1 MSLSAASSDDVKTAD
16 ATSSGSALRVQNLKE
31 DNVVRLNDR
40 NVLITG
46 ALGTIGQALVKR
58 YVEEG
63 ANVVALD
70 RPDAPNA
77 CEVLDGI
84 SEGIRYFGCDLSN
97 LAELERAAA
106 TLADE
111 VGGIDVLV
119 NNAALVIFKPHDEFS
134 IEEYE
139 DQVRVNSSAVFVL
152 SRACSKHMKAKRYG
166 KIVNITSLTLTGR
179 WEGYVPYIASKGAM
193 YGLIKGM
200 ARELGEHLI
209 NVNGISPG
217 AVLSEA
223 EFRQRGDNREEYH
236 QWVLANQSMKR
247 RIEPVDIANL
257 AVFLS
262 TSESDM
268 ITGQNIQVDGG
279 M

>member
-1 MSLSAASSDDVKTAD
+1 MF
-16 ATSSGSALRVQNLKE
+16 SGK
-31 DNVVRLNDR
+31 

-46 ALGTIGQALVKR
+46 ALGTIGQALVAR
-58 YVEEG
+58 YSEEG
-63 ANVVALD
+63 ANVIALD
-70 RPDAPNA
+70 RPDAPDPQKT
-77 CEVLDGI
+77 LDAVAP
-84 SEGIRYFGCDLSN
+84 SVRYFGCDLNELSGLETRAKA
-97 LAELERAAA
+97 LAE
-106 TLADE
+106 E

-119 NNAALVIFKPHDEFS
+119 NNAALVIFKPHDEFT
-134 IEEYE
+134 IQEYE

-152 SRACSKHMKAKRYG
+152 SRVCAEHMKAKRYG
-166 KIVNITSLTLTGR
+166 KIVDITSLTLSGR

-193 YGLIKGM
+193 YGLVKGL

-223 EFRQRGDNREEYH
+223 EFRDRGDKRDEYH
-236 QWVLANQSMKR
+236 RWVLDNQSIKR

-262 TSESDM
+262 GPQSDL
-268 ITGQNIQVDGG
+268 ITGQNIQLDGG

>member
-1 MSLSAASSDDVKTAD
+1 MPELVGK
-16 ATSSGSALRVQNLKE
+16 
-31 DNVVRLNDR
+31 

-46 ALGTIGQALVKR
+46 ALGTIGQSLVAR
-58 YVEEG
+58 YAEEG
-63 ANVVALD
+63 ANVIALD
-70 RPDAPNA
+70 RPDAVDPQKT
-77 CEVLDGI
+77 LDGI
-84 SEGIRYFGCDLSN
+84 AEGVRFFGCDLGD
-97 LAELERAAA
+97 LPELERSAKA
-106 TLADE
+106 LADE

-119 NNAALVIFKPHDEFS
+119 NNAALVIFKPHEEFT
-134 IEEYE
+134 IQEYE
-139 DQVRVNSSAVFVL
+139 DQVRINSSAVFVL
-152 SRACSKHMKAKRYG
+152 SRVCSEHMKAKRSG

-223 EFRQRGDNREEYH
+223 EFRDRGDKREEYH
-236 QWVLANQSMKR
+236 QWVLENQSMKR
-247 RIEPVDIANL
+247 RIEAVDIANL
-257 AVFLS
+257 ALFLS
-262 TSESDM
+262 SARSDL

>member
-1 MSLSAASSDDVKTAD
+1 MSDLAGK
-16 ATSSGSALRVQNLKE
+16 
-31 DNVVRLNDR
+31 

-46 ALGTIGQALVKR
+46 ALGTIGQALVAR
-58 YVEEG
+58 YAAED
-63 ANVVALD
+63 ANVIALD
-70 RPDAPNA
+70 MPDAPGA
-77 CEVLDGI
+77 QKTLDDI
-84 SEGIRYFGCDLSN
+84 APGIRYVGIDLN
-97 LAELERAAA
+97 DLTTLESQARA
-106 TLADE
+106 LADE

-119 NNAALVIFKPHDEFS
+119 NNAALVIFKPHDQFT
-134 IEEYE
+134 ITEYE

-152 SRACSKHMKAKRYG
+152 TRVCSEQMKVKHYG

-193 YGLIKGM
+193 YGLIKGF
-200 ARELGEHLI
+200 ARELGEFLI

-223 EFRQRGDNREEYH
+223 EFRDRGDKREEYH
-236 QWVLANQSMKR
+236 QWVLENQSVKR

-262 TSESDM
+262 TSQSDL
-268 ITGQNIQVDGG
+268 ITGQNIQLDAG

>member
-1 MSLSAASSDDVKTAD
+1 MSDLAGK
-16 ATSSGSALRVQNLKE
+16 
-31 DNVVRLNDR
+31 

-46 ALGTIGQALVKR
+46 ALGTIGQALVAG
-58 YVEEG
+58 YAAEG
-63 ANVVALD
+63 AQVIALD
-70 RPDAPNA
+70 RPDAADPQA
-77 CEVLDGI
+77 ILDKVSPGV
-84 SEGIRYFGCDLSN
+84 RYVGCDLN
-97 LAELERAAA
+97 DLDGLETRA
-106 TLADE
+106 TELADE

-119 NNAALVIFKPHDEFS
+119 NNAALVIFKQHSEFT
-134 IEEYE
+134 IAEYE

-152 SRACSKHMKAKRYG
+152 SRACAEAMKKKRYG

-179 WEGYVPYIASKGAM
+179 WDGYVPYIASKGAM

-223 EFRQRGDNREEYH
+223 EFRDRGDQREEYH
-236 QWVLANQSMKR
+236 QWILENQSLKR
-247 RIEPVDIANL
+247 RIEASDIANL

-262 TSESDM
+262 TSKADLIS
-268 ITGQNIQVDGG
+268 GQNIQVDGG
-279 M
+279 W

>member
-1 MSLSAASSDDVKTAD
+1 MPALSNKS
-16 ATSSGSALRVQNLKE
+16 
-31 DNVVRLNDR
+31 
-40 NVLITG
+40 VLITG
-46 ALGTIGQALVKR
+46 ALGTIGQALVAR
-58 YVEEG
+58 YAEEG
-63 ANVVALD
+63 AKIIALD
-70 RPDAPNA
+70 RPDAPDA
-77 CEVLDGI
+77 QKILDAI
-84 SEGIRYFGCDLSN
+84 APDVRFVGCDLGD
-97 LAELERAAA
+97 LQELEKTA
-106 TLADE
+106 TELADE
-111 VGGIDVLV
+111 VGGIDVLI
-119 NNAALVIFKPHDEFS
+119 NNAALVIFKPHEEFS
-134 IEEYE
+134 IQEYE

-152 SRACSKHMKAKRYG
+152 SRACAKHMKAKNYG

-217 AVLSEA
+217 AVLSDA
-223 EFRQRGDNREEYH
+223 EFTQRGDKRDEYH
-236 QWVLANQSMKR
+236 EWVLENQSIKR

-262 TSESDM
+262 TSQSDL
-268 ITGQNIQVDGG
+268 ITGQNIQVDAG